1 MPFPGGSDDV
11 LDFSVLNVPTEFFL
25 CLGGI
30 GVKRGG
36 VAGAAFGFHYGNFQ
50 AGDFFNRG
58 DDFADRVG
66 GAGAEV
72 VEIGGAGFVEF
83 FKDLNVGTGK
93 VVHVNVVAQAGA
105 IGGRIIRAED
115 LDVFATSGG
124 GVDHEG
130 DEMSLGVVV
139 FADRAV
145 LRRSGGIEIAE
156 SRKAQSVGVRECL
169 QAVLDVELGLPV
181 GIDRCLREGLHHGQG
196 LGFAVGRAGRG
207 KDEFGNA
214 VIEHGLE
221 EAEGRDEVVLVVFA
235 GFGDRFAHV
244 GEGCEMHDQLDLFLA
259 ENFGNR
265 FGIAEIAIVEGNG
278 GMHGGSMPEDQVI
291 EHYRFVTRSLQLT
304 HAMATNVARSSYDEN
319 FHIDS
324 MLCV

>member
-1 MPFPGGSDDV
+1 MPFPGGGDNIF
-11 LDFSVLNVPTEFFL
+11 DFGVLNFPAEFLL

-50 AGDFFNRG
+50 AGDCFDRRDN
-58 DDFADRVG
+58 FADGVG

-83 FKDLNVGTGK
+83 IKDRNVGTGK
-93 VVHVNVVAQAGA
+93 VVHMHVVTQAGA
-105 IGGRIIRAED
+105 IGGRIIGAED

-130 DEMSLGVVV
+130 DEMGLGVVV

-156 SRKAQSVGVRECL
+156 GREAESVGVRECL
-169 QAVLDVELGLPV
+169 EAVLDVELGLPV
-181 GIDRCLREGLHHGQG
+181 GVDGCLREGLHHGQG
-196 LGFAVGRAGRG
+196 LRLAVSRAGRG

-221 EAEGRDEVVLVVFA
+221 KAEGRDEVVLVVLA

-259 ENFGNR
+259 ENFANR
-265 FGIAEIAIVEGNG
+265 FGIAKIAIIEGNG
-278 GMHGGSMPEDQVI
+278 WMHGGSMPEDQVV
-291 EHYRFVTRSLQLT
+291 EYHGFVTRSLQLT
-304 HAMATNVARSSYDEN
+304 HAMATNVAGSSYDEN
-319 FHIDS
+319 FHIES

>member
-1 MPFPGGSDDV
+1 MPFPSGSDDV
-11 LDFSVLNVPTEFFL
+11 LDFGVLNFPAQFLL
-25 CLGGI
+25 CLGRI

-36 VAGAAFGFHYGNFQ
+36 VAGAAFGFHDGYFQ
-50 AGDFFNRG
+50 AGDCFNCS
-58 DDFADRVG
+58 DDFADGVG

-72 VEIGGAGFVEF
+72 VEIGGTGFLEF
-83 FKDLNVGTGK
+83 IKDRNVGTGK
-93 VVHVNVVAQAGA
+93 VVHVHVVAQAGA
-105 IGGRIIRAED
+105 IGSRIIGAED
-115 LDVFATSGG
+115 LDVLTTSGG

-130 DEMSLGVVV
+130 DEMGLGVMV

-156 SRKAQSVGVRECL
+156 GRKAESVGVRECL

-181 GIDRCLREGLHHGQG
+181 GIDGGLREGLHHGQG
-196 LGFAVGRAGRG
+196 LGFAVGRAGGG

-235 GFGDRFAHV
+235 GLGDRFAHV
-244 GEGCEMHDQLDLFLA
+244 GEGGEMHDQLDLFLA

-265 FGIAEIAIVEGNG
+265 FGIAEIAIIEGNG
-278 GMHGGSMPEDQVI
+278 GMHGGPVPEDQVV
-291 EHYRFVTRSLQLT
+291 EHHGFVTRSLQLT